1 MPIPE
6 QDALRA
12 IAVAKANPNDPAVIA
27 KAQALTRA
35 YQAQQEAA
43 GLSMFP
49 EQERRRDEQASTL
62 RSFFTE
68 PNHGLD
74 EDTLV
79 SLNENFRESPDE
91 KFKLFNRKWFEA
103 AGVPRERVER
113 EADEL
118 MKIYSER
125 EWGTPSTTHKHFF
138 DRIARDYQTRE
149 EVANAAKETS
159 LQNLGVLRS
168 ELAFK
173 ERFREN
179 SSYVGREQKWDKEFQ
194 SLKDRF
200 DQKLAPHRSTVKLL
214 SAALMT
220 KEGVDVE
227 DPTTMD
233 EALAQRREIDNAA
246 SYRELAEMVMM
257 VPAEDRKLVIA
268 AAVAASAND
277 EAGRKSVMEGL
288 VEKFD
293 RGLRGGMD
301 SVVSI
306 GERSQAIA
314 VERAIAEGVEVPA
327 EKAGTPEEYMEAVL
341 QRVAG
346 GDAYEVRAGVMKA
359 VAGADFDKPSDEVKD
374 QALAMIRE
382 NKDAI
387 DLRDELRLAAE
398 NDIDPVTSEFLPVR
412 GLYAAAE
419 SVPYMMTSMAR
430 GGWAINAMAL
440 AGDSYRSLR
449 AANPT
454 MTAEQAQT
462 LSMLSGPFQAFIEK
476 GQTTL
481 ALGQFKAVNRFF
493 NQITRTKGAVASR
506 FLTRTAAT
514 AGLEMVQEN
523 VQDLTPF
530 VLQGLLSALDEDMP
544 EVPWGP
550 VYGDLLKQQPEL
562 FFAVLPLAVIGG
574 GAGTYSD
581 FKGGA
586 ELLTSYDLLRAT
598 GLSEAAAS
606 EVRALASQ
614 GNVEGAQTLL
624 RQEFKTLGQDQ
635 KSVQEARDEAIP
647 RMIAEREAMQQALNE
662 AGELDI
668 LPAILREGE
677 KYTLRY
683 SGGEAVQYD
692 SHAEAFARFEAV
704 ASSAVAALHEDMIT
718 AARMTTSQI
727 ERGREVKFIVSP
739 LRPTT
744 EDMEAQGVA
753 TGEDM
758 AQRMEISEA
767 DKALTPKTEERKAKA
782 MAGMVANS
790 PEARTA
796 VNYILGSATTSEAAP
811 DSFGDRVV
819 RNTVRLYQG
828 ATPFTLFEE
837 TAEGDAKF
845 MIRELG
851 LRRWMIGAL
860 RQWEATSGDTLF
872 RASIKEESQIKDQD
886 IVEAYSKMVQGYLA
900 GRSKSGDQGR
910 VFSSRFRKS
919 IADALRGDFGA
930 VLTGYASLFE
940 AVYRRAAMIEK
951 ARRDGTFDGDLED
964 FLARSTGISEQRL
977 FERDVVREASAIAQD
992 LSGNPDFSSAD
1003 SADATFSLL
1012 PSPKLSATD
1021 TEYLAA
1027 VERGDM
1033 ETAQRMVDEAARA
1046 AGYDVR
1052 AYHGTSDYGFTV
1064 FDSSKLGG
1072 KTGAASAKRAFFFTS
1087 RRDVAE
1093 SYTYLGEGD
1102 LFVELQAE
1110 FDDLSRQ
1117 MDALMA
1123 ESMNRD
1129 LDDLDDLSEQY
1140 NALSTRRNEV
1150 ASKLH
1155 TGRMARGSVIDAGG
1169 VPEKAPG
1176 AGVYSVYLRM
1186 DAPIEVDFKGDAQR
1200 PETFADLIDRADSIG
1215 RDAVIIRNTQD
1226 NATVDAAGIISD
1238 VYAILANPGG
1248 RRVQLPQGEAA
1259 GIVGGAQILSGASRI
1274 KSADPVTF
1282 DESGAVIPLSQ
1293 RFNPAR
1299 DEITYSL
1306 LPDASNLD
1314 TEFARMFSPFQRS
1327 PELRMRLGQE
1337 MQRRVAEQ
1345 ARKLAPI
1352 LRAAARTKASIER
1365 EAKVREAFEYDRL
1378 LRETFGA
1385 DTQLKQETLPPVDT
1399 KAARSEARRLAD
1411 QFTDEKLK
1419 EKKVADRETLLGF
1432 LRALEAIK
1440 RALPE
1445 DVRNKIG
1452 GSVALAKLVTPA
1464 AMLDEIESRVERI
1477 DVELERYL
1485 KKEADDR
1492 RKALFETAKPKR
1504 EAGKKPKGKAGA
1516 DIHDLF
1522 DRLKEALLWDG
1533 DQAEAWATMLEDRIG
1548 KGELSAEAEAH
1559 AKIEANLVRLFS
1571 DWKNADAARRTAAVD
1586 AGEEVWRVGY
1596 LAEKE
1601 RIAQERER
1609 RAEVRAE
1616 IIAGTGKLGS
1626 RPERV
1631 VKAQQDAGL
1640 SGQWK
1645 EWFLSLFNFEQVAG
1659 FAMGAESKWTLWFS
1673 DAQREAEAKKLDE
1686 VQAVLDGLD
1695 ELFRELGGSRLGGE
1709 KLQWKLS
1716 QPSFETKAGGKMSE
1730 LEGVTAL
1737 LMWRQEDGKRH
1748 MRGKRD
1754 ENGKIVSAWSYD
1766 ETFIAEIEKNLST
1779 EALAVM
1785 DYLTDQYA
1793 GEYETLNPIFR
1804 ELNGINLPRND
1815 KYSPLTVKPQQAP
1828 GGQTTDPVTGST
1840 MSNGSMTPGSL
1851 RTRAQVVAEPDFR
1864 NAVEVFVGHK
1874 KQLAHWKAYA
1884 VFSRDAQAI
1893 LGNREVGNAI
1903 EAASGQEAAK
1913 VLRSWLDLFAQGG
1926 VRDAGSH
1933 LALTKALGAAMGRA
1947 SAVQLVGRLGTLA
1960 IQTTQLGAAAAKM
1973 PVRDY
1978 IVRLS
1983 KLLTGNLGWGEALN
1997 SPYIQR
2003 RLAQMPASVQVAM
2016 EGLRAGKP
2024 NMIKHAAQRV
2034 GRLLSGTDALFTAG
2048 TYAMV
2053 FDYQL
2058 TKATKAGVDPVTA
2071 AEIARNEAERIVDEI
2086 AQPTRQGTRSLFEA
2100 TATNPLGRVAWA
2112 FASEARK
2119 NMALVA
2125 YTGGKRPSGD
2135 LARALLYVI
2144 VFNGVLSALIRTAW
2158 RDLRDDEEGEDEWG
2172 MRRILLSVAS
2182 EPLYGFPGFG
2192 EIAQDAIFAAA
2203 GEWKPSGSI
2212 LDAPV
2217 KAPAAIVRAP
2227 ENFGMVLEGDFEQP
2241 LRDLETML
2249 MAGGLFND
2257 TIAGL
2262 ASFSHVLRDAES
2274 LIRNFIPDTP

>member
-1 MPIPE
+1 M
-6 QDALRA
+6 RRGV
-12 IAVAKANPNDPAVIA
+12 VAYA
-27 KAQALTRA
+27 KWHQ
-35 YQAQQEAA
+35 
-43 GLSMFP
+43 
-49 EQERRRDEQASTL
+49 
-62 RSFFTE
+62 
-68 PNHGLD
+68 
-74 EDTLV
+74 
-79 SLNENFRESPDE
+79 
-91 KFKLFNRKWFEA
+91 
-103 AGVPRERVER
+103 
-113 EADEL
+113 
-118 MKIYSER
+118 
-125 EWGTPSTTHKHFF
+125 
-138 DRIARDYQTRE
+138 
-149 EVANAAKETS
+149 
-159 LQNLGVLRS
+159 
-168 ELAFK
+168 
-173 ERFREN
+173 
-179 SSYVGREQKWDKEFQ
+179 
-194 SLKDRF
+194 
-200 DQKLAPHRSTVKLL
+200 
-214 SAALMT
+214 
-220 KEGVDVE
+220 
-227 DPTTMD
+227 
-233 EALAQRREIDNAA
+233 
-246 SYRELAEMVMM
+246 
-257 VPAEDRKLVIA
+257 
-268 AAVAASAND
+268 
-277 EAGRKSVMEGL
+277 
-288 VEKFD
+288 
-293 RGLRGGMD
+293 
-301 SVVSI
+301 
-306 GERSQAIA
+306 
-314 VERAIAEGVEVPA
+314 
-327 EKAGTPEEYMEAVL
+327 
-341 QRVAG
+341 
-346 GDAYEVRAGVMKA
+346 
-359 VAGADFDKPSDEVKD
+359 
-374 QALAMIRE
+374 
-382 NKDAI
+382 
-387 DLRDELRLAAE
+387 
-398 NDIDPVTSEFLPVR
+398 
-412 GLYAAAE
+412 
-419 SVPYMMTSMAR
+419 
-430 GGWAINAMAL
+430 
-440 AGDSYRSLR
+440 
-449 AANPT
+449 
-454 MTAEQAQT
+454 
-462 LSMLSGPFQAFIEK
+462 
-476 GQTTL
+476 
-481 ALGQFKAVNRFF
+481 
-493 NQITRTKGAVASR
+493 
-506 FLTRTAAT
+506 
-514 AGLEMVQEN
+514 
-523 VQDLTPF
+523 
-530 VLQGLLSALDEDMP
+530 
-544 EVPWGP
+544 
-550 VYGDLLKQQPEL
+550 
-562 FFAVLPLAVIGG
+562 
-574 GAGTYSD
+574 
-581 FKGGA
+581 
-586 ELLTSYDLLRAT
+586 
-598 GLSEAAAS
+598 
-606 EVRALASQ
+606 
-614 GNVEGAQTLL
+614 
-624 RQEFKTLGQDQ
+624 
-635 KSVQEARDEAIP
+635 
-647 RMIAEREAMQQALNE
+647 
-662 AGELDI
+662 
-668 LPAILREGE
+668 
-677 KYTLRY
+677 
-683 SGGEAVQYD
+683 
-692 SHAEAFARFEAV
+692 
-704 ASSAVAALHEDMIT
+704 
-718 AARMTTSQI
+718 
-727 ERGREVKFIVSP
+727 
-739 LRPTT
+739 
-744 EDMEAQGVA
+744 
-753 TGEDM
+753 
-758 AQRMEISEA
+758 
-767 DKALTPKTEERKAKA
+767 
-782 MAGMVANS
+782 
-790 PEARTA
+790 
-796 VNYILGSATTSEAAP
+796 
-811 DSFGDRVV
+811 
-819 RNTVRLYQG
+819 
-828 ATPFTLFEE
+828 
-837 TAEGDAKF
+837 
-845 MIRELG
+845 
-851 LRRWMIGAL
+851 
-860 RQWEATSGDTLF
+860 
-872 RASIKEESQIKDQD
+872 
-886 IVEAYSKMVQGYLA
+886 
-900 GRSKSGDQGR
+900 
-910 VFSSRFRKS
+910 
-919 IADALRGDFGA
+919 
-930 VLTGYASLFE
+930 
-940 AVYRRAAMIEK
+940 
-951 ARRDGTFDGDLED
+951 
-964 FLARSTGISEQRL
+964 
-977 FERDVVREASAIAQD
+977 
-992 LSGNPDFSSAD
+992 
-1003 SADATFSLL
+1003 
-1012 PSPKLSATD
+1012 
-1021 TEYLAA
+1021 
-1027 VERGDM
+1027 
-1033 ETAQRMVDEAARA
+1033 
-1046 AGYDVR
+1046 
-1052 AYHGTSDYGFTV
+1052 
-1064 FDSSKLGG
+1064 
-1072 KTGAASAKRAFFFTS
+1072 
-1087 RRDVAE
+1087 
-1093 SYTYLGEGD
+1093 
-1102 LFVELQAE
+1102 
-1110 FDDLSRQ
+1110 
-1117 MDALMA
+1117 
-1123 ESMNRD
+1123 
-1129 LDDLDDLSEQY
+1129 
-1140 NALSTRRNEV
+1140 
-1150 ASKLH
+1150 
-1155 TGRMARGSVIDAGG
+1155 
-1169 VPEKAPG
+1169 
-1176 AGVYSVYLRM
+1176 
-1186 DAPIEVDFKGDAQR
+1186 
-1200 PETFADLIDRADSIG
+1200 
-1215 RDAVIIRNTQD
+1215 
-1226 NATVDAAGIISD
+1226 
-1238 VYAILANPGG
+1238 
-1248 RRVQLPQGEAA
+1248 
-1259 GIVGGAQILSGASRI
+1259 
-1274 KSADPVTF
+1274 SADPVTY
-1282 DESGAVIPLSQ
+1282 DESGNVIPLSQ

-2257 TIAGL
+2257 TVAGL

-2274 LIRNFIPDTP
+2274 LIRNFIPNTP

>member
-1 MPIPE
+1 MLPPIHQEGMWIRLISSKPVL
-6 QDALRA
+6 AA
-12 IAVAKANPNDPAVIA
+12 IQSSID
-27 KAQALTRA
+27 
-35 YQAQQEAA
+35 
-43 GLSMFP
+43 G
-49 EQERRRDEQASTL
+49 
-62 RSFFTE
+62 
-68 PNHGLD
+68 
-74 EDTLV
+74 
-79 SLNENFRESPDE
+79 NF
-91 KFKLFNRKWFEA
+91 K
-103 AGVPRERVER
+103 
-113 EADEL
+113 
-118 MKIYSER
+118 M
-125 EWGTPSTTHKHFF
+125 
-138 DRIARDYQTRE
+138 
-149 EVANAAKETS
+149 
-159 LQNLGVLRS
+159 
-168 ELAFK
+168 
-173 ERFREN
+173 
-179 SSYVGREQKWDKEFQ
+179 
-194 SLKDRF
+194 
-200 DQKLAPHRSTVKLL
+200 TVKQWKKVVQGARLE
-214 SAALMT
+214 T
-220 KEGVDVE
+220 PG
-227 DPTTMD
+227 
-233 EALAQRREIDNAA
+233 
-246 SYRELAEMVMM
+246 
-257 VPAEDRKLVIA
+257 
-268 AAVAASAND
+268 
-277 EAGRKSVMEGL
+277 AGK
-288 VEKFD
+288 
-293 RGLRGGMD
+293 
-301 SVVSI
+301 I
-306 GERSQAIA
+306 G
-314 VERAIAEGVEVPA
+314 
-327 EKAGTPEEYMEAVL
+327 
-341 QRVAG
+341 
-346 GDAYEVRAGVMKA
+346 
-359 VAGADFDKPSDEVKD
+359 
-374 QALAMIRE
+374 
-382 NKDAI
+382 N
-387 DLRDELRLAAE
+387 
-398 NDIDPVTSEFLPVR
+398 
-412 GLYAAAE
+412 
-419 SVPYMMTSMAR
+419 
-430 GGWAINAMAL
+430 
-440 AGDSYRSLR
+440 
-449 AANPT
+449 
-454 MTAEQAQT
+454 
-462 LSMLSGPFQAFIEK
+462 
-476 GQTTL
+476 
-481 ALGQFKAVNRFF
+481 
-493 NQITRTKGAVASR
+493 
-506 FLTRTAAT
+506 AAT
-514 AGLEMVQEN
+514 ANANSFYLMLSRLNGRWEDLANVYAAPSAQEMGRRFWSLDAGSLGIKNKVQRFIGLTYGIPGVIM
-523 VQDLTPF
+523 DRWKF
-530 VLQGLLSALDEDMP
+530 VEF
-544 EVPWGP
+544 W
-550 VYGDLLKQQPEL
+550 
-562 FFAVLPLAVIGG
+562 LPTAIR
-574 GAGTYSD
+574 GT
-581 FKGGA
+581 GA
-586 ELLTSYDLLRAT
+586 E
-598 GLSEAAAS
+598 
-606 EVRALASQ
+606 
-614 GNVEGAQTLL
+614 
-624 RQEFKTLGQDQ
+624 
-635 KSVQEARDEAIP
+635 
-647 RMIAEREAMQQALNE
+647 
-662 AGELDI
+662 
-668 LPAILREGE
+668 
-677 KYTLRY
+677 
-683 SGGEAVQYD
+683 
-692 SHAEAFARFEAV
+692 
-704 ASSAVAALHEDMIT
+704 
-718 AARMTTSQI
+718 
-727 ERGREVKFIVSP
+727 SP
-739 LRPTT
+739 M
-744 EDMEAQGVA
+744 D
-753 TGEDM
+753 
-758 AQRMEISEA
+758 
-767 DKALTPKTEERKAKA
+767 
-782 MAGMVANS
+782 
-790 PEARTA
+790 
-796 VNYILGSATTSEAAP
+796 Y
-811 DSFGDRVV
+811 F
-819 RNTVRLYQG
+819 
-828 ATPFTLFEE
+828 
-837 TAEGDAKF
+837 
-845 MIRELG
+845 
-851 LRRWMIGAL
+851 
-860 RQWEATSGDTLF
+860 
-872 RASIKEESQIKDQD
+872 
-886 IVEAYSKMVQGYLA
+886 AYS
-900 GRSKSGDQGR
+900 
-910 VFSSRFRKS
+910 
-919 IADALRGDFGA
+919 
-930 VLTGYASLFE
+930 
-940 AVYRRAAMIEK
+940 
-951 ARRDGTFDGDLED
+951 
-964 FLARSTGISEQRL
+964 
-977 FERDVVREASAIAQD
+977 
-992 LSGNPDFSSAD
+992 N
-1003 SADATFSLL
+1003 
-1012 PSPKLSATD
+1012 
-1021 TEYLAA
+1021 
-1027 VERGDM
+1027 
-1033 ETAQRMVDEAARA
+1033 
-1046 AGYDVR
+1046 
-1052 AYHGTSDYGFTV
+1052 
-1064 FDSSKLGG
+1064 
-1072 KTGAASAKRAFFFTS
+1072 
-1087 RRDVAE
+1087 
-1093 SYTYLGEGD
+1093 
-1102 LFVELQAE
+1102 
-1110 FDDLSRQ
+1110 
-1117 MDALMA
+1117 
-1123 ESMNRD
+1123 
-1129 LDDLDDLSEQY
+1129 
-1140 NALSTRRNEV
+1140 
-1150 ASKLH
+1150 
-1155 TGRMARGSVIDAGG
+1155 G
-1169 VPEKAPG
+1169 VPEDPLG
-1176 AGVYSVYLRM
+1176 IYGVYGGIDSGNEALSLAMYEGMELALQSAI
-1186 DAPIEVDFKGDAQR
+1186 DAS
-1200 PETFADLIDRADSIG
+1200 PELT
-1215 RDAVIIRNTQD
+1215 
-1226 NATVDAAGIISD
+1226 AALGSH
-1238 VYAILANPGG
+1238 ANPGG
-1248 RRVQLPQGEAA
+1248 LHWAGWNAIKNEAVGHSSLDFTADLIRNFGMDITADSVYSQARNGVYYTEGADTSKTNAKLILDHGSIKLERTSISGGLQQRRA
-1259 GIVGGAQILSGASRI
+1259 GILGRGTGVGNGKSGEGTAR
-1274 KSADPVTF
+1274 
-1282 DESGAVIPLSQ
+1282 GSQ
-1293 RFNPAR
+1293 RRGGVDTTF
-1299 DEITYSL
+1299 SL

-1314 TEFARMFSPFQRS
+1314 SEFARMFSPFQRS
-1327 PELRMRLGQE
+1327 PELRAKLGMEMR
-1337 MQRRVAEQ
+1337 RRVADQ
-1345 ARKLAPI
+1345 VTKLRPI
-1352 LRAAARTKASIER
+1352 LRANRTKASIEAER
-1365 EAKVREAFEYDRL
+1365 KRRQDEIFTEKLDTLSAGEIQALANENLLEDNSLTPILAELLRQKTYKTKSGKRVRYWTGSLMSKSEANRRGYDTTGGEWDAVPEGLPPYVYGGSITPDEAATMFDFETPEAFFDALASEIQSRGDRKQEVEDAKRRVRELE
-1378 LRETFGA
+1378 
-1385 DTQLKQETLPPVDT
+1385 K
-1399 KAARSEARRLAD
+1399 EARKEARAWAD
-1411 QFTDEKLK
+1411 EAMK
-1419 EKKVADRETLLGF
+1419 ERKTVGGDRAVLLGF
-1432 LRALEAIK
+1432 LRTLDAIT
-1440 RALPE
+1440 RALPAE
-1445 DVRNKIG
+1445 VRGKIG

-1730 LEGVTAL
+1730 LQGITAL

-2003 RLAQMPASVQVAM
+2003 RLALMPASVQVAM

-2034 GRLLSGTDALFTAG
+2034 GQLLSGTDALFTAG

-2058 TKATKAGVDPVTA
+2058 TKATRAGVDPVTA

-2217 KAPAAIVRAP
+2217 KAPPAIVRAP

-2241 LRDLETML
+2241 LRDLETIL

-2257 TIAGL
+2257 TVAGL

-2274 LIRNFIPDTP
+2274 LIRNFIPNTP

>member
-1 MPIPE
+1 MG
-6 QDALRA
+6 
-12 IAVAKANPNDPAVIA
+12 
-27 KAQALTRA
+27 TRK
-35 YQAQQEAA
+35 
-43 GLSMFP
+43 
-49 EQERRRDEQASTL
+49 
-62 RSFFTE
+62 
-68 PNHGLD
+68 NLD
-74 EDTLV
+74 GSNKTLV
-79 SLNENFRESPDE
+79 
-91 KFKLFNRKWFEA
+91 W
-103 AGVPRERVER
+103 
-113 EADEL
+113 
-118 MKIYSER
+118 
-125 EWGTPSTTHKHFF
+125 
-138 DRIARDYQTRE
+138 Q
-149 EVANAAKETS
+149 
-159 LQNLGVLRS
+159 
-168 ELAFK
+168 
-173 ERFREN
+173 
-179 SSYVGREQKWDKEFQ
+179 SY
-194 SLKDRF
+194 
-200 DQKLAPHRSTVKLL
+200 
-214 SAALMT
+214 
-220 KEGVDVE
+220 
-227 DPTTMD
+227 
-233 EALAQRREIDNAA
+233 
-246 SYRELAEMVMM
+246 
-257 VPAEDRKLVIA
+257 
-268 AAVAASAND
+268 
-277 EAGRKSVMEGL
+277 
-288 VEKFD
+288 
-293 RGLRGGMD
+293 
-301 SVVSI
+301 
-306 GERSQAIA
+306 
-314 VERAIAEGVEVPA
+314 
-327 EKAGTPEEYMEAVL
+327 
-341 QRVAG
+341 
-346 GDAYEVRAGVMKA
+346 
-359 VAGADFDKPSDEVKD
+359 
-374 QALAMIRE
+374 
-382 NKDAI
+382 
-387 DLRDELRLAAE
+387 
-398 NDIDPVTSEFLPVR
+398 
-412 GLYAAAE
+412 
-419 SVPYMMTSMAR
+419 
-430 GGWAINAMAL
+430 
-440 AGDSYRSLR
+440 
-449 AANPT
+449 
-454 MTAEQAQT
+454 
-462 LSMLSGPFQAFIEK
+462 AFIEK
-476 GQTTL
+476 AISIFEDGSL
-481 ALGQFKAVNRFF
+481 ENISRVLGTEHKIRNFYNNIVSPTSPYGDATVDTHAVN
-493 NQITRTKGAVASR
+493 A
-506 FLTRTAAT
+506 
-514 AGLEMVQEN
+514 
-523 VQDLTPF
+523 
-530 VLQGLLSALDEDMP
+530 
-544 EVPWGP
+544 
-550 VYGDLLKQQPEL
+550 
-562 FFAVLPLAVIGG
+562 AVLYPMGNKGYLVGLNFG
-574 GAGTYSD
+574 GAGVA
-581 FKGGA
+581 GGGNSGLYWLFHEA
-586 ELLTSYDLLRAT
+586 LR
-598 GLSEAAAS
+598 EAAA
-606 EVRALASQ
+606 ERGVMP
-614 GNVEGAQTLL
+614 
-624 RQEFKTLGQDQ
+624 RQMQSITW
-635 KSVQEARDEAIP
+635 EAI
-647 RMIAEREAMQQALNE
+647 RGLFT
-662 AGELDI
+662 DI
-668 LPAILREGE
+668 R
-677 KYTLRY
+677 KR
-683 SGGEAVQYD
+683 
-692 SHAEAFARFEAV
+692 
-704 ASSAVAALHEDMIT
+704 
-718 AARMTTSQI
+718 
-727 ERGREVKFIVSP
+727 
-739 LRPTT
+739 
-744 EDMEAQGVA
+744 
-753 TGEDM
+753 
-758 AQRMEISEA
+758 
-767 DKALTPKTEERKAKA
+767 DK
-782 MAGMVANS
+782 N
-790 PEARTA
+790 
-796 VNYILGSATTSEAAP
+796 
-811 DSFGDRVV
+811 F
-819 RNTVRLYQG
+819 
-828 ATPFTLFEE
+828 
-837 TAEGDAKF
+837 
-845 MIRELG
+845 
-851 LRRWMIGAL
+851 
-860 RQWEATSGDTLF
+860 
-872 RASIKEESQIKDQD
+872 
-886 IVEAYSKMVQGYLA
+886 
-900 GRSKSGDQGR
+900 
-910 VFSSRFRKS
+910 
-919 IADALRGDFGA
+919 
-930 VLTGYASLFE
+930 
-940 AVYRRAAMIEK
+940 
-951 ARRDGTFDGDLED
+951 
-964 FLARSTGISEQRL
+964 
-977 FERDVVREASAIAQD
+977 IAQITKIWQTASD
-992 LSGNPDFSSAD
+992 AD
-1003 SADATFSLL
+1003 SARSQIIGLGITPPEWARVAS
-1012 PSPKLSATD
+1012 
-1021 TEYLAA
+1021 
-1027 VERGDM
+1027 GDSRLEGGM
-1033 ETAQRMVDEAARA
+1033 
-1046 AGYDVR
+1046 G
-1052 AYHGTSDYGFTV
+1052 GTSGQGT
-1064 FDSSKLGG
+1064 
-1072 KTGAASAKRAFFFTS
+1072 
-1087 RRDVAE
+1087 
-1093 SYTYLGEGD
+1093 
-1102 LFVELQAE
+1102 
-1110 FDDLSRQ
+1110 
-1117 MDALMA
+1117 
-1123 ESMNRD
+1123 
-1129 LDDLDDLSEQY
+1129 
-1140 NALSTRRNEV
+1140 
-1150 ASKLH
+1150 
-1155 TGRMARGSVIDAGG
+1155 
-1169 VPEKAPG
+1169 
-1176 AGVYSVYLRM
+1176 
-1186 DAPIEVDFKGDAQR
+1186 
-1200 PETFADLIDRADSIG
+1200 
-1215 RDAVIIRNTQD
+1215 
-1226 NATVDAAGIISD
+1226 DAAGSVRSGVRQD
-1238 VYAILANPGG
+1238 GSRGDRGAGG
-1248 RRVQLPQGEAA
+1248 SFSVVRTTGDIDTRF
-1259 GIVGGAQILSGASRI
+1259 AS
-1274 KSADPVTF
+1274 
-1282 DESGAVIPLSQ
+1282 
-1293 RFNPAR
+1293 
-1299 DEITYSL
+1299 
-1306 LPDASNLD
+1306 
-1314 TEFARMFSPFQRS
+1314 MFSPFVRS
-1327 PELRMRLGQE
+1327 PELRPKLGE
-1337 MQRRVAEQ
+1337 M
-1345 ARKLAPI
+1345 ARERGAKVLREVLPYI
-1352 LRAAARTKASIER
+1352 LQSKRSIASIDR
-1365 EAKVREAFEYDRL
+1365 EARSIEAFEYDRL
-1378 LRETFGA
+1378 LRETFNA
-1385 DTQLKQETLPPVDT
+1385 NSPEEQEALPPVDRQ
-1399 KAARSEARRLAD
+1399 AARSEAQSLA
-1411 QFTDEKLK
+1411 EKWK
-1419 EKKVADRETLLGF
+1419 AQKVREKKKAPKEVMIGHLRTLDAI
-1432 LRALEAIK
+1432 LRALPAE
-1440 RALPE
+1440 
-1445 DVRNKIG
+1445 VRGKIG
-1452 GSVALAKLVTPA
+1452 GFVAIAKLTDPD
-1464 AMLDEIESRVERI
+1464 AMLDEIEARVKKI
-1477 DVELERYL
+1477 DIEVEKWLR
-1485 KKEADDR
+1485 KEAETR
-1492 RKALFETAKPKR
+1492 RKKLFKQAEPVRDA
-1504 EAGKKPKGKAGA
+1504 AGKKPKGKAGA

-2257 TIAGL
+2257 TVAGL

-2274 LIRNFIPDTP
+2274 LIRNFIPNTP